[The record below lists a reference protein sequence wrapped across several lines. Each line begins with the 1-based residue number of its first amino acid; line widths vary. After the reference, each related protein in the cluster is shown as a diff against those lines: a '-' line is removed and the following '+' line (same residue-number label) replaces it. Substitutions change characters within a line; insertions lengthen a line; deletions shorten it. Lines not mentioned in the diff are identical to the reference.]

1 MEHKFFVKIEAE
13 DFPRT
18 TAQQK
23 KFSTKTKRFY
33 ETQKTSLAKG
43 QLDRALS
50 GRQPKVPFDS
60 AIELT
65 VYWVFPKIKRAKN
78 GQRKDTSPDVDNL
91 QKTLQDRLKKLNFYK
106 DDGLISDLTV
116 KKRWHD
122 CSGLYIKIRD
132 VEKIDEELNEMLEV
146 FSNG

>member
-1 MEHKFFVKIEAE
+1 MEHKFFVKIKAE

-91 QKTLQDRLKKLNFYK
+91 QKTL
-106 DDGLISDLTV
+106 IV

-146 FSNG
+146 FPSG

>member
-1 MEHKFFVKIEAE
+1 MEHKFFVKIKAE

-33 ETQKTSLAKG
+33 ETKKTNLAKA
-43 QLDRALS
+43 QIDRALS
-50 GRQPKVPFDS
+50 GRQPKVPFNS

-78 GQRKDTSPDVDNL
+78 GQRKDTSPDLDNL
-91 QKTLQDRLKKLNFYK
+91 QKTLQDRLAKLKFYEN
-106 DDGLISDLTV
+106 DALISDLIL

-132 VEKIDEELNEMLEV
+132 VEPIDEEINEMLEEME
-146 FSNG
+146 NI

>member
-1 MEHKFFVKIEAE
+1 MEHKFFVKIKAE

-33 ETQKTSLAKG
+33 ETKKTNLAKAEI
-43 QLDRALS
+43 DRALS

-78 GQRKDTSPDVDNL
+78 GQRKDTSPDLDN
-91 QKTLQDRLKKLNFYK
+91 
-106 DDGLISDLTV
+106 
-116 KKRWHD
+116 
-122 CSGLYIKIRD
+122 
-132 VEKIDEELNEMLEV
+132 
-146 FSNG
+146 

>member
-1 MEHKFFVKIEAE
+1 MEHKFFVKIKAE

-33 ETQKTSLAKG
+33 ETKKTNLAKA
-43 QLDRALS
+43 QIDRALS
-50 GRQPKVPFDS
+50 GRQPKVPFNS

-78 GQRKDTSPDVDNL
+78 GQRKDTSPDLDNL
-91 QKTLQDRLKKLNFYK
+91 QKTLQDRLAKLKFYEN
-106 DDGLISDLTV
+106 DALISDLIL

-132 VEKIDEELNEMLEV
+132 VEPIDEEINEMLEEME
-146 FSNG
+146 NL

>member
-1 MEHKFFVKIEAE
+1 MEHKFFVKIKAE

-33 ETQKTSLAKG
+33 ETKKTNLAKA
-43 QLDRALS
+43 QIDRALS
-50 GRQPKVPFDS
+50 GRQP

-78 GQRKDTSPDVDNL
+78 GQRKDTSPDLDNL
-91 QKTLQDRLKKLNFYK
+91 QKTLQDRLAKLKFYEN
-106 DDGLISDLTV
+106 DALISDLIL

-132 VEKIDEELNEMLEV
+132 VEPIDEEINEMLEEIK
-146 FSNG
+146 

>member
-1 MEHKFFVKIEAE
+1 MEHKFFVKIKAE

-33 ETQKTSLAKG
+33 ETKKTNLAKA
-43 QLDRALS
+43 QIDRALS
-50 GRQPKVPFDS
+50 GRQPKVPFNS

-78 GQRKDTSPDVDNL
+78 GQRKDTSPHLDNL
-91 QKTLQDRLKKLNFYK
+91 QKTLQDRLAKLKFYEN
-106 DDGLISDLTV
+106 DALISDLIL

-132 VEKIDEELNEMLEV
+132 VEPIDEEINEMLEEME
-146 FSNG
+146 NI

>member
-1 MEHKFFVKIEAE
+1 MEHKFFVKIKAE

-33 ETQKTSLAKG
+33 ETKKTNLAKA
-43 QLDRALS
+43 QIDRALS
-50 GRQPKVPFDS
+50 GRQPKVPFNS

-78 GQRKDTSPDVDNL
+78 GQRKDTSPDLDNL
-91 QKTLQDRLKKLNFYK
+91 QKTLQDRLAKLKFYEN
-106 DDGLISDLTV
+106 DALISDLIL

-132 VEKIDEELNEMLEV
+132 VEPIDEEINEMLEEIK
-146 FSNG
+146 